1 MRNCP
6 SILLVLSL
14 LVSPCLYAQQR
25 PLRTDDAELLPT
37 GKVRVELGV
46 EFLQGQKYPLS
57 GLEGNLTRLG
67 VASIQAGVGE
77 YAEFRISGVAQD
89 VLSITERT
97 EPVSPPSF
105 DGNTTNDF
113 GNLMLATK
121 LKLLGEKGS
130 RPAMAFKFAVEL
142 PNANQE
148 NGLGTDQTQFYSSL
162 LFKKHF
168 GRVQVLA
175 DLGLAILGSPV
186 VPGKQTDPFTYGVG
200 TVVRLH
206 PSVNLAAEVYGRQG
220 AEGRVG
226 NENLSQF
233 RAGFQ
238 FKTGR
243 IRWDVAGVKGL
254 KEFDPDSGIVVGA
267 TYEFQAFRRAN
278 KVRIVNP

>member
-1 MRNCP
+1 MRNRR
-6 SILLVLSL
+6 SILLALSL
-14 LVSPCLYAQQR
+14 LFSSTVFAQQR

-37 GKVRVELGV
+37 GMVRVELGV

-67 VASIQAGVGE
+67 VASIQVGIGE
-77 YAEFRISGVAQD
+77 YGEFRISGVAQD
-89 VLSITERT
+89 VLSVTDRM

-105 DGNTTNDF
+105 EGNTANDF
-113 GNLMLATK
+113 GNLLLAAK
-121 LKLLGEKGS
+121 LKLLGEKRR

-175 DLGLAILGSPV
+175 DLGVAILGSPV

-200 TVVRLH
+200 TVIQLH
-206 PSVNLAAEVYGRQG
+206 RSVNLAAEVYGRQG

-226 NENLSQF
+226 NENLSQL
-233 RAGFQ
+233 RGGFQ
-238 FKTGR
+238 FRTGR
-243 IRWDVAGVKGL
+243 IRWDIAGVKGL
-254 KEFDPDSGIVVGA
+254 KKYDPDSGVIVGA
-267 TYEFQAFRRAN
+267 TYEFQAFKRENR
-278 KVRIVNP
+278 VRIVNE